1 MKMKDNNTPLVTVV
15 CLTYN
20 HEKFIKQALDGF
32 IMQKT
37 SFPFEVI
44 VHDDA
49 SSDGTADIVREY
61 EKKYQ
66 NIIKPIYQTE
76 NQLQNEE
83 KSILRDIFAKIKSKY
98 VALCEGDDYWI
109 DPEKLQKQVDFL
121 EKHKDCALCFHATK
135 VIYENGEK
143 LLKISPSKKQRL
155 GKYILTL
162 KDFLK
167 TGNIIETSSVM
178 YRWRFIDEDITKFLP
193 LNINPCDYIIHL
205 LHAQKGNIGYI
216 DKEMSIYCKHSQS
229 IWFNFDKEEHSL
241 KYGISRMNFYKFLSE
256 KFYNNS
262 TEYTRN
268 TELPIFI
275 KLIFIFAKNKRYDL
289 LDKLFEK
296 FPTYLK
302 MLDLSDYKE
311 IYENY
316 SLPNKIRNIKKQRLT
331 YFVLFIVTAT
341 IALSLFGYLII

>member
-1 MKMKDNNTPLVTVV
+1 MKDKNTPLVVAV

-20 HEKFIKQALDGF
+20 HAKFIKHALDGF
-32 IMQKT
+32 VMQKT

-61 EKKYQ
+61 EEKYP

-76 NQLQNEE
+76 NQSQNEE
-83 KSILRDIFAKIKSKY
+83 KSIIRDIFSKIKSKY
-98 VALCEGDDYWI
+98 VASCEGDDYWT
-109 DPEKLQKQVDFL
+109 DPFKLQKQVDFL
-121 EKHKDCALCFHATK
+121 EKHENCSICFHATK
-135 VIYENGEK
+135 VIYENGERSPR
-143 LLKISPSKKQRL
+143 ISPSKKQRL
-155 GKYILTL
+155 GKSILTL
-162 KDFLK
+162 KYFLK

-178 YRWRFIDEDITKFLP
+178 YRWRFIYEDITKVLP
-193 LNINPCDYIIHL
+193 LNVNPYDYIVHL
-205 LHAQKGNIGYI
+205 LHAQKGDIGYI
-216 DKEMSIYCKHSQS
+216 DEVMSIYRKHSGG

-256 KFYNNS
+256 NFYNNS
-262 TEYTRN
+262 TEHTRN
-268 TELPIFI
+268 TDLPIFI
-275 KLIFIFAKNKRYDL
+275 NLTFIFAKNRRYDL
-289 LDKLFEK
+289 LDKLFER

-302 MLDLSDYKE
+302 MLDLPEYKE

-316 SLPNKIRNIKKQRLT
+316 FLSNKIRHIKKQRLL
-331 YFVLFIVTAT
+331 YLVLFIVTAI

>member
-1 MKMKDNNTPLVTVV
+1 MKDSNTPLVTVA

-32 IMQKT
+32 ALQKT
-37 SFPFEVI
+37 SFQFEAI

-61 EKKYQ
+61 EKKYP

-76 NQLQNEE
+76 NQSQNEE
-83 KSILRDIFAKIKSKY
+83 KFVLRAIFSKIKSKY

-109 DPEKLQKQVDFL
+109 DPGKLQKQVDFL
-121 EKHKDCALCFHATK
+121 EKHENCSICFHATR
-135 VIYENGEK
+135 VIYENDERSTR
-143 LLKISPSKKQRL
+143 ISPSKKQRL
-155 GKYILTL
+155 GKSILTL

-178 YRWRFIDEDITKFLP
+178 YRWRFIDEDITKVLP

-216 DKEMSIYCKHSQS
+216 DEIMSIYCKHPDG

-256 KFYNNS
+256 NFYNNS
-262 TEYTRN
+262 MEYTIN
-268 TELPIFI
+268 TVLPIFI
-275 KLIFIFAKNKRYDL
+275 KLILIFAKNKRYDL

-296 FPTYLK
+296 FSTYSK
-302 MLDLSDYKE
+302 MLDLAEYKE
-311 IYENY
+311 VYENY
-316 SLPNKIRNIKKQRLT
+316 SLPSKIKHIKKQRLI
-331 YFVLFIVTAT
+331 YFVLFIVTAI
-341 IALSLFGYLII
+341 IAVSLLGSLII